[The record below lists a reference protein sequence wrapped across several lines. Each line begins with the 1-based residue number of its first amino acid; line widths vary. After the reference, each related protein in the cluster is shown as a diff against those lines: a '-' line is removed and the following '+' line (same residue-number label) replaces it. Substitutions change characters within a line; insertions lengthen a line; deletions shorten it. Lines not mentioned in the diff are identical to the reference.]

1 MAASKNMHLLIVQKE
16 RFLLFESGAGQ
27 DFFSFKN
34 ITQGIV
40 LVYESGVTRLP
51 AREAF
56 AEGETGFG

>member
-1 MAASKNMHLLIVQKE
+1 MTASKNMHLLIVQKE

-34 ITQGIV
+34 ITQVIV
-40 LVYESGVTRLP
+40 LVYEIGVMRLP
-51 AREAF
+51 ARETF